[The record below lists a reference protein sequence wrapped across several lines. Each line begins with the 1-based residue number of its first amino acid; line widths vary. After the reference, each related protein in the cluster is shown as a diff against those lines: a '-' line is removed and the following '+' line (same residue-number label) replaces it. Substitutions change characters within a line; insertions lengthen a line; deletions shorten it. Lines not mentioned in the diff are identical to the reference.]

1 MVAELAFEDLQIG
14 QAASHERRINEAD
27 VMAFAEVS
35 GDFNPVHVDE
45 AFAANTRFQG
55 RIAHGMLI
63 ASLISALLA
72 GKLPGAGA
80 IYVSQSLQF
89 RRPVRLGDSVEAR
102 VEIIGLDSRT
112 ARVTLACRCAV
123 GGRTV
128 LEGEAVCIAPR
139 RAA

>member
-14 QAASHERRINEAD
+14 QAASLERAITEAD
-27 VMAFAEVS
+27 VLAFAEIS

-45 AFAANTRFQG
+45 AFAASTRFQG
-55 RIAHGMLI
+55 RVAHGMLI

-72 GKLPGAGA
+72 RKLPGPGA

-89 RRPVRLGDSVEAR
+89 RRPVRLGDHVEAR
-102 VEIIGLDSRT
+102 VEIFGLDAKS
-112 ARVTLACRCAV
+112 ARVSLSCRCTVA
-123 GGRTV
+123 GRTV

>member
-14 QAASHERRINEAD
+14 QAASLERAIREVD
-27 VMAFAEVS
+27 VLDFAKIS

-45 AFAANTRFQG
+45 AFAASTRFHG

-72 GKLPGAGA
+72 GKLPGPGA

-89 RRPVRLGDSVEAR
+89 RRPVRLGDHVEAR
-102 VEIIGLDSRT
+102 VEIIGLDAKS
-112 ARVTLACRCAV
+112 ARVSLSCRCAV
-123 GGRTV
+123 AGRTV